1 MKILGK
7 FKPLKP
13 EIALWLC
20 VVELKTSQD
29 KCMKRWVDLMKQML
43 VTLITQQF
51 DFLNI

>member
-20 VVELKTSQD
+20 VVESKTSQD
-29 KCMKRWVDLMKQML
+29 KCLKRWVDLNETDASN
-43 VTLITQQF
+43 VNNTAV
-51 DFLNI
+51 